1 MTGGGLEEVP
11 NPSALFLAD
20 RDGAANPGAAV
31 FAGVE
36 GARPLLVEIQALVAP
51 TTLGTPRRAVVGW
64 EPSRLAMVLAVLEA
78 HGGMK
83 LGQYDVYLN
92 VAGGLRI
99 MEPAADLAAA
109 AALISSL
116 TGASLPRDAV
126 YFGEIALSGSV
137 RGVAHP
143 GLRLKEAAK
152 LGFAKAF
159 APPLPRADG
168 EGANIAVQ
176 PIGTVAT
183 LVALI
188 ASSAVETRAARA
200 GAPAR
205 SGVTN

>member
-1 MTGGGLEEVP
+1 
-11 NPSALFLAD
+11 
-20 RDGAANPGAAV
+20 
-31 FAGVE
+31 
-36 GARPLLVEIQALVAP
+36 
-51 TTLGTPRRAVVGW
+51 
-64 EPSRLAMVLAVLEA
+64 
-78 HGGMK
+78 MK
-83 LGQYDVYLN
+83 LGQYGVDPN

-116 TGASLPRDAV
+116 TGSQPAPGCGLFRRDCAVGLGARGGAS
-126 YFGEIALSGSV
+126 
-137 RGVAHP
+137 
-143 GLRLKEAAK
+143 RLAPKEAAK

-188 ASSAVETRAARA
+188 ASSAVETRTARA

>member
-1 MTGGGLEEVP
+1 
-11 NPSALFLAD
+11 
-20 RDGAANPGAAV
+20 
-31 FAGVE
+31 
-36 GARPLLVEIQALVAP
+36 
-51 TTLGTPRRAVVGW
+51 
-64 EPSRLAMVLAVLEA
+64 
-78 HGGMK
+78 MK

-99 MEPAADLAAA
+99 VEPAADLAAA

-126 YFGEIALSGSV
+126 YFGEIALSGAV
-137 RGVAHP
+137 RAVAHP

-152 LGFAKAF
+152 LGFAEAF
-159 APPLPRADG
+159 APPSLRADG
-168 EGANIAVQ
+168 EGANIAVH

-188 ASSAVETRAARA
+188 AASAVETRATRV
-200 GAPAR
+200 GVSAR